1 MQQQLVLLLLVS
13 SRLRL
18 FITVL
23 VTEIAGEG
31 LYKTYNYWKLS

>member
-13 SRLRL
+13 SRLL